1 LTFNELEEIL
11 MQNELFNSE
20 QAAEYLSISART
32 LANWRT
38 QGHTQISYVKI
49 GRCVRYRKSTL
60 DDFLMT
66 HSVNARGE

>member
-1 LTFNELEEIL
+1 
-11 MQNELFNSE
+11 MQNKLFNAG

-38 QGHTQISYVKI
+38 QGHPHINYVKV
-49 GRCVRYRKSTL
+49 GRCVRYRKSAL
-60 DDFLMT
+60 DDFLTT